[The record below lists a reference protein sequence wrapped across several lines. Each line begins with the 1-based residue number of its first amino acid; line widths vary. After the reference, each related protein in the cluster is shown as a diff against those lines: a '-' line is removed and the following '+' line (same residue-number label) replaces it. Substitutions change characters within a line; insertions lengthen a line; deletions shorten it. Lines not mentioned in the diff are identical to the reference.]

1 MVGQGEEGMSE
12 LFQWLEAIHDRG
24 EYVRDQLSHATP
36 VFALSRPEGILL
48 VGVGLGQSKVFEIYD
63 RHAIAALGNPV
74 DIEKIRQTA
83 IEAAHLEG
91 FNRSPQDVTL
101 RRLMSYS
108 LSPALKNSFE
118 SVFQP
123 PLIVEGVF
131 AEVGETP
138 QDDVLMEFSHDGN
151 FGVVHDGLA
160 VVSSNTAAATQAKD
174 WLRTRLKPHSN
185 RNRVL
190 GLLLAMWQAMTNGER
205 IGNSIKCANLE
216 TVDLG
221 GRVLEMALLDRKT
234 PNKVKYQALAG
245 NA

>member
-1 MVGQGEEGMSE
+1 MSE
-12 LFQWLEAIHDRG
+12 LFQWLEAIRDRG

-63 RHAIAALGNPV
+63 RHAMAALGNPV

-91 FNRSPQDVTL
+91 FNRSPQDVTM

-131 AEVGETP
+131 AELGDTP
-138 QDDVLMEFSHDGN
+138 EQDVLMEFAFDGN
-151 FGVVHDGLA
+151 FGVVQDGLA

-174 WLRTRLKPHSN
+174 WLRSRLKPHTN

-190 GLLLAMWQAMTNGER
+190 GLLLAMWDVMSRGER
-205 IGNSIKCANLE
+205 IRKDTKVATPE
-216 TVDLG
+216 TLDLG
-221 GRVLEMALLDRKT
+221 GRVLEMALLDRKA
-234 PNKVKYQALAG
+234 PGKVKYQSLAG
-245 NA
+245 DA

>member
-1 MVGQGEEGMSE
+1 M
-12 LFQWLEAIHDRG
+12 LEAIHDRG

-174 WLRTRLKPHSN
+174 WLRTAPQASFQPQSRIRSLVSYVASHDQWGTHWKLHQMCQS
-185 RNRVL
+185 RNRRSWRTRL
-190 GLLLAMWQAMTNGER
+190 ER
-205 IGNSIKCANLE
+205 LC
-216 TVDLG
+216 
-221 GRVLEMALLDRKT
+221 
-234 PNKVKYQALAG
+234 
-245 NA
+245 